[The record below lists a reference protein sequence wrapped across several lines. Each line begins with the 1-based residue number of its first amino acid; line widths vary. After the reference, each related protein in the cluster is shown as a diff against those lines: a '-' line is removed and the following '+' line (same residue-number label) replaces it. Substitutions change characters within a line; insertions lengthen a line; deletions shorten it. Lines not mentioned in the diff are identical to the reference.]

1 MTSDGLL
8 DTSVLVGL
16 ETARVAS
23 SELPERAAISTMTI
37 AELHLGVLVAADPG
51 IRARRLRTLTFAEQT
66 YEPIPVTAEVAR
78 RFAELAAAL
87 RAERRRFPIID
98 TLIAAT
104 ALARDLP
111 LFTQDADFAVF
122 AGVDLRLLSSE

>member
-23 SELPERAAISTMTI
+23 SALPERAAISTMTI
-37 AELHLGVLVAADPG
+37 AELHLGVLVATDPG
-51 IRARRLRTLTFAEQT
+51 IRARRLRTLTFAEQA
-66 YEPIPVTAEVAR
+66 YEPVAVTAEVAR
-78 RFAELAAAL
+78 RFAELASTL
-87 RAERRRFPIID
+87 RVERRRFPIID

-104 ALARDLP
+104 ALAHDLP

-122 AGVDLRLLSSE
+122 AEVDLRLLSSQ